1 VTASLG
7 GGRCSEGGLGGKPER
22 TVHVAV
28 LGGQGCS
35 TEARRGKCEGE
46 PFSVELAEVIG
57 EREGGACG
65 HGKPWRGHNPW
76 VVHGGRKT
84 TAPAVAVVWT
94 GDMQYETNSA
104 SVTVALGQ
112 AQIRCTLIFPIIQ
125 TLLKFCNSNLLP
137 S

>member
-1 VTASLG
+1 
-7 GGRCSEGGLGGKPER
+7 
-22 TVHVAV
+22 
-28 LGGQGCS
+28 
-35 TEARRGKCEGE
+35 
-46 PFSVELAEVIG
+46 
-57 EREGGACG
+57 
-65 HGKPWRGHNPW
+65 
-76 VVHGGRKT
+76 
-84 TAPAVAVVWT
+84 VAVVWT